1 MKAALIGLL
10 LAGLVIAGPAA
21 AQDSAGGGADGRI
34 GTAIFAGGCFW
45 CMQEAFEKVDGVVAV
60 TAGYAG
66 GTVAK
71 PTYEQVSAGGTGH
84 AESVEVK
91 YDPRKITYARLL
103 DVFWHNVDPLTSERQ
118 FCDAG
123 HQYRSVIFYR
133 DDGQRR
139 MAEASKRA
147 LEDSKRFSQPIVTE
161 IAPAGTFYPAEEY
174 HQDYYKKNPAR
185 YHFYKFNCGRA
196 QRLEELWGKPS
207 RS

>member
-10 LAGLVIAGPAA
+10 LAGLVISGPAA

-60 TAGYAG
+60 AAGYAG

>member
-1 MKAALIGLL
+1 MRGSLIGLL
-10 LAGLVIAGPAA
+10 LAGLAIAGRAA
-21 AQDSAGGGADGRI
+21 AQDSAAGGADRRI
-34 GTAIFAGGCFW
+34 DTAIFAGGCFW

-84 AESVEVK
+84 AESIEVK
-91 YDPRKITYARLL
+91 FDPRKITYAGLL
-103 DVFWHNVDPLTSERQ
+103 DVFWRNVDPLTPERQ

-133 DDGQRR
+133 DEGQRAA
-139 MAEASKRA
+139 AEASKRA

-161 IAPAGTFYPAEEY
+161 ITPAGTFYPAEEY

-185 YHFYKFNCGRA
+185 YHFYKFSCGRA
-196 QRLEELWGKPS
+196 QRLEQLWGKPS